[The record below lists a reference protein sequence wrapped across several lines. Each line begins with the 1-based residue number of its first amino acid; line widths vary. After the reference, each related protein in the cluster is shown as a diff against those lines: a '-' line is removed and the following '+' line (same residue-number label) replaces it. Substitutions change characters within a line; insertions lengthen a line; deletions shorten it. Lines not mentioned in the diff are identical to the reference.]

1 MDEIRSDSRASND
14 IPVPV
19 VRFLR
24 SLLDPEGLGW
34 AVSLEVRQEVIKLL
48 KGEGSGIKDR
58 YE

>member
-1 MDEIRSDSRASND
+1 VDEIRSDNRTTD
-14 IPVPV
+14 DLPLPV

-34 AVSLEVRQEVIKLL
+34 AVNAEVRKEAIKLL
-48 KGEGSGIKDR
+48 GEKSGIKDR

>member
-1 MDEIRSDSRASND
+1 MDEIRSDNRTTD
-14 IPVPV
+14 DLPLPV

-34 AVSLEVRQEVIKLL
+34 AVNAEVRKEAIKLL
-48 KGEGSGIKDR
+48 GEKSGIKDR

>member
-1 MDEIRSDSRASND
+1 VDEIRSDNRTID
-14 IPVPV
+14 DLPLPV

-34 AVSLEVRQEVIKLL
+34 AVTAEVRKEAIKLL
-48 KGEGSGIKDR
+48 GEKSGIKDR